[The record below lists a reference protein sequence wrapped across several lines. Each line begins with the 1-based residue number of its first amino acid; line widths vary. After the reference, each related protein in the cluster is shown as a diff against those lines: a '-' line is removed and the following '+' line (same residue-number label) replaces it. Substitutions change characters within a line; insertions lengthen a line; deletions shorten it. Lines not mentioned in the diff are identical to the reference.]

1 MYKFF
6 SVIFFILITFT
17 HCAEFSEIFGG
28 QTKSS
33 NNQSP
38 PETTAQLEKRYHEVV
53 AGDTLPLI
61 AQKYEVTE
69 DLIIDSNLIDDPQKL
84 TVGQK
89 LYIPYPKENVQV
101 ATLPPSPEVI
111 TETPPGEVSQEPA
124 VLSSE
129 PEVIPPEEG
138 VVQEPSR
145 FIWPVDGVVTSGF
158 GDRHGRLHDGIDISA
173 PLGSPVCAAN
183 TGKVIYVGRMSG
195 YGNLVILKHS
205 ENYFTAYAHMRSYK
219 VKKGETVK
227 QGAIIGEVGRTG
239 RAKSPHLHFE
249 VRHKTASKNPLEL
262 LPEKIDLAQKERLP

>member
-1 MYKFF
+1 MRER
-6 SVIFFILITFT
+6 FFIFILMILTLS

-28 QTKSS
+28 ASTKSS
-33 NNQSP
+33 NEQTSEKTSQP
-38 PETTAQLEKRYHEVV
+38 TVSQPEKRYHEVV

-69 DLIIDSNLIDDPQKL
+69 DVIIDSNLIDNPQKL

-89 LYIPYPKENVQV
+89 LYIPYPPENTQV
-101 ATLPPSPEVI
+101 ATLPPSPEA
-111 TETPPGEVSQEPA
+111 TEV
-124 VLSSE
+124 
-129 PEVIPPEEG
+129 PPEE
-138 VVQEPSR
+138 VVVKEPSR

-173 PLGSPVCAAN
+173 PLGSPVHAAN
-183 TGKVIYVGRMSG
+183 SGKIIYVGRMSG
-195 YGNLVILKHS
+195 YGNLVIIKHS
-205 ENYFTAYAHMRSYK
+205 ENYFTAYAHMQSYK

-227 QGAIIGEVGRTG
+227 QGAMIGEVGRTG

-262 LPEKIDLAQKERLP
+262 LPEKIDLAQKEKAL